1 MKSKSIQGTCLPGEE
16 FCPGSNWKE
25 NQDTLEERYLVLQ
38 GLQGLEGLEGLL
50 GAWCKCSTIKC

>member
-38 GLQGLEGLEGLL
+38 GLEGLEGLL
-50 GAWCKCSTIKC
+50 GVWCKCSTIKC